1 MEEKLRITNVVTAT
15 LRVSNDCDGN
25 RDFDIEANVNIQ
37 NGAAVSV
44 TSGNLAKA
52 DGSASMSFYK
62 TGDTFQTTFYA
73 IDGENAAQTRVSML
87 EAGEAF
93 VAEAMAVRLDA
104 PGVQNESDNNNNS

>member
-93 VAEAMAVRLDA
+93 VAKAMAVRLDA
-104 PGVQNESDNNNNS
+104 PEVQNETDNNNN